1 MPKRDELRLKHP
13 VLLNALDRLYGKDRV
28 KWKNEV
34 RRLRPEIDKGL
45 SFEKMFQDLEDANYR
60 IVIKVKR
67 NWKKPKSV

>member
-13 VLLNALDRLYGKDRV
+13 ELLNAIDKLYGKDRV
-28 KWKNEV
+28 KYANELK
-34 RRLRPEIDKGL
+34 RMKPDKADSL
-45 SFEKMFQDLEDANYR
+45 TFDKLFKDLEDANYR